1 MNQIELERE
10 VLIRAVLNKDY
21 EYILNKFFP
30 LKRANL
36 IGIPIDQHDDFMQE
50 YDILI
55 ANLVDQF
62 SDEITNTEK

>member
-21 EYILNKFFP
+21 EYILNKFVP

-36 IGIPIDQHDDFMQE
+36 IGIPIDQHDVCC
-50 YDILI
+50 ILKVVHYS
-55 ANLVDQF
+55 ANCC
-62 SDEITNTEK
+62 